1 MRWKLIEIHK
11 NDEENSKKNNKEETI
26 IHIKITLLNKL
37 IYIYI

>member
-26 IHIKITLLNKL
+26 IHILKL
-37 IYIYI
+37 FC